1 VTWEDQFIFLRSSGV
16 RDFRGLSSRSV
27 RLITL
32 AEAAAAA
39 AAAAAT
45 LLLTTKLLTSP
56 GCTCNG
62 YIKKFKFKFKFKFKK
77 HQGPGNN
84 RRCCINV
91 VALMMSVDDV

>member
-1 VTWEDQFIFLRSSGV
+1 M
-16 RDFRGLSSRSV
+16 
-27 RLITL
+27 TL

-45 LLLTTKLLTSP
+45 LLLSTKLLTSP
-56 GCTCNG
+56 GCNG